1 MIVQFPLLVFSR
13 IYTREVVEVALVEPP
28 GEPLSSHL
36 RCLSAT
42 AAPIVQILINIQF
55 SKHIELTTIS
65 FQGDV
70 EKNTFHIQVF
80 KVENNT
86 LFPTDDKCR
95 DVEIKQ
101 TRKIER

>member
-80 KVENNT
+80 KVNNT
-86 LFPTDDKCR
+86 LFPTDDICR